1 MFAEHKSHNGVT
13 FEADTVEEKK
23 QNKKDKK
30 HHKHGKKDKKDHHG
44 KKDQHKKKH
53 CCALF
58 PLCFLALVAGHLFQ
72 LKNLSTSLKALESL
86 GSNMRGYKK
95 ACQEKKAAATA
106 VVADE
111 EQVSYTAQNI
121 EYTFDEHVDK
131 EEYPVVSEPINYTIN
146 ESST

>member
-1 MFAEHKSHNGVT
+1 MG
-13 FEADTVEEKK
+13 VEEKK

-30 HHKHGKKDKKDHHG
+30 HHKHGKKDKKDKKDRHG

-58 PLCFLALVAGHLFQ
+58 PLCFLALIAGHLFQ
-72 LKNLSTSLKALESL
+72 PKNLSPSLKALESL

-95 ACQEKKAAATA
+95 ACREKKATATT

-111 EQVSYTAQNI
+111 EQVSYTPQNI
-121 EYTFDEHVDK
+121 EYTF
-131 EEYPVVSEPINYTIN
+131 
-146 ESST
+146 